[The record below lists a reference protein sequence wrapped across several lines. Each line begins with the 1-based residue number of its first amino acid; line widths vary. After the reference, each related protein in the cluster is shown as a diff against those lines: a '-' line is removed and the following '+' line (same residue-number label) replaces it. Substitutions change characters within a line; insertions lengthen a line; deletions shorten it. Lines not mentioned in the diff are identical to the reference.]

1 MEELLKAIL
10 MASLSETEKAK
21 IEQPVNISFKKQPG
35 KNGEITTEI
44 NGTVTGVI
52 AGCAFLLLK
61 VVIAASPKCKVAQK
75 ETLEMIYTMVAE
87 KLQLK

>member
-10 MASLSETEKAK
+10 MASLTETEKAK
-21 IEQPVNISFKKQPG
+21 MEQPVIISLKKEPG
-35 KNGEITTEI
+35 LNGEITTEI
-44 NGTVTGVI
+44 NGPASSVITGCVV
-52 AGCAFLLLK
+52 LLSK
-61 VVIAASPKCKVAQK
+61 VVKARSPECKVIQK

>member
-10 MASLSETEKAK
+10 LASLPETEQEK
-21 IEQPVNISFKKQPG
+21 IEPVNLSFKKQPG

-52 AGCAFLLLK
+52 AGCVFLLLK
-61 VVIAASPKCKVAQK
+61 VVIATSPKCKIAQR